1 MESQDKKRV
10 AVLGAMAIAI
20 HSIENLI
27 PMPVPWL
34 RLGLSNVIT
43 LIVFL
48 IFRFRIALLVT
59 LLRVIISSMLIGTFP
74 GPAFVLS
81 LSGGLAGLAG
91 LWLSSL
97 IPFFGITGLSVLSAL
112 FHISGQLLIAYYLF
126 IRRPEALF
134 AIAPL
139 LILLSTITGTVNGT
153 IASGIIKRLRMDF
166 YQEKMGI

>member
-48 IFRFRIALLVT
+48 TFRFRIALLVT

-97 IPFFGITGLSVLSAL
+97 ISFFGITGMSVLSAL
-112 FHISGQLLIAYYLF
+112 FHIAGQLLIAYYLF